1 MQEVRER
8 MGESPFWFTSHRKAK
23 KLIHNGSIIFTELLQ
38 QAWVVYGS
46 CIYWSED
53 SEGCDTNYKWVMLM
67 YLVIGYLKMI
77 CFLGIVLLVLVWFI
91 MGKLQKNRRRD
102 LSLGIIR
109 GIASV
114 KFSALM
120 NQGESDEE
128 CSICFE
134 AYANEDLVSKLEC
147 NSRHIFHKECLAAW
161 VRTGKNS
168 CPTCRAP
175 INQ

>member
-1 MQEVRER
+1 MQEMRER

-23 KLIHNGSIIFTELLQ
+23 KIIHNGSILFTELLL

-46 CIYWSED
+46 VIYWSED
-53 SEGCDTNYKWVMLM
+53 SKECNTNYSWVMLM
-67 YLVIGYLKMI
+67 YLIVGYLKMVM
-77 CFLGIVLLVLVWFI
+77 FLGIVLLVIIWVI
-91 MGKLQKNRRRD
+91 MRKLQKNRHRD

-109 GIASV
+109 NIASV

-134 AYANEDLVSKLEC
+134 AYTNECLVSKLEC
-147 NSRHIFHKECLAAW
+147 NSRHIFH
-161 VRTGKNS
+161 
-168 CPTCRAP
+168 
-175 INQ
+175 